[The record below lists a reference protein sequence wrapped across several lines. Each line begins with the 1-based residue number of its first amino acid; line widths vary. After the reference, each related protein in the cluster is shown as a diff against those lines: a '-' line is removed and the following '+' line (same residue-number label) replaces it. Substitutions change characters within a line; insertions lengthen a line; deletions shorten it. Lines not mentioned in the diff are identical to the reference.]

1 MLCRICCN
9 PHIFAFCFIDS
20 CLKKGS
26 AEAFAESAG
35 LSASAEYSSQS
46 VNPRFAYTSTF
57 PYVQQTVLCSTLCT
71 TCPLHA

>member
-9 PHIFAFCFIDS
+9 PHIFTFCFIDS

-35 LSASAEYSSQS
+35 LSASAEQS
-46 VNPRFAYTSTF
+46 TQNADQR
-57 PYVQQTVLCSTLCT
+57 
-71 TCPLHA
+71 